1 MKAMCKA
8 MEEMRNEAVE
18 KDRIENAMKMIKDGK
33 LSVEKIAEYTS
44 LALDKV
50 KELASPKVVQ

>member
-1 MKAMCKA
+1 MCKA
-8 MEEMRNEAVE
+8 MEEMRKEAVE

-50 KELASPKVVQ
+50 KELASPKVAQ